1 MILLLISIIIFAMIK
16 IDSISFDIIYR
27 SNSNSDMFILVEI

>member
-16 IDSISFDIIYR
+16 IDSISFGIIYR